1 MVQSGSLIPLLLPG
15 RRKHS
20 RAISM
25 SPHRIGS
32 FRTRKLSLLAGLA
45 TQKMTLAFSSV
56 DMSLQ
61 LGFLFNIIFPFNF
74 WACGPAWCLGQSHF
88 QRHLQDR
95 ALYCKKILLGMK
107 MVRHAD
113 SKGKPFELHLM
124 RCVKWSD
131 SLMMAIQTSEKRV
144 RNYAQGPGPKV
155 NAEQDHEDNAWV

>member
-1 MVQSGSLIPLLLPG
+1 
-15 RRKHS
+15 
-20 RAISM
+20 
-25 SPHRIGS
+25 
-32 FRTRKLSLLAGLA
+32 
-45 TQKMTLAFSSV
+45 MTLAFSSV

-113 SKGKPFELHLM
+113 SKGKPFEPHLM

-144 RNYAQGPGPKV
+144 RNYAQGSGLKV
-155 NAEQDHEDNAWV
+155 NVEQDHEDNAWA